1 MGSSPI
7 IRTKNKA
14 SQRRCLV
21 FLYDEDLNPPKKG
34 TPQSRRLC
42 GEEEQLQS
50 GRLFSAQRNKA
61 KAQRA
66 ATKVPSSAPKNKASQ
81 RRCLVFL
88 YDEDLNPPKKGTP
101 QSRRLCGE
109 EEQLQSGRH
118 FPRSGTRQKRSTA
131 PPSPRGKAKTAL
143 ESQTPQREQ
152 RRLPPQTTNLA
163 LLSKFGVNALPCRG
177 YNPSVSFAASS
188 PCTGEPRN
196 ALHLTR
202 RAKGEPKSALL
213 RLTEHIGA
221 EVLSV
226 RQAVRQ
232 RGGKKR
238 LPFRGAVCGLRNA
251 LRERG

>member
-1 MGSSPI
+1 MP
-7 IRTKNKA
+7 
-14 SQRRCLV
+14 C

-50 GRLFSAQRNKA
+50 GRHFPRSGTRQKRSVLRRKSHHPHQK
-61 KAQRA
+61 QGI
-66 ATKVPSSAPKNKASQ
+66 TKEMP
-81 RRCLVFL
+81 CFL

-143 ESQTPQREQ
+143 KSQTPQREQ

-196 ALHLTR
+196 ALHLTQ

>member
-1 MGSSPI
+1 MPAPHFAPHFYFFT
-7 IRTKNKA
+7 TKQCFPRGGGR
-14 SQRRCLV
+14 SV
-21 FLYDEDLNPPKKG
+21 FLHKK
-34 TPQSRRLC
+34 
-42 GEEEQLQS
+42 
-50 GRLFSAQRNKA
+50 A
-61 KAQRA
+61 AQRA
-66 ATKVPSSAPKNKASQ
+66 TFPK
-81 RRCLVFL
+81 
-88 YDEDLNPPKKGTP
+88 
-101 QSRRLCGE
+101 
-109 EEQLQSGRH
+109 
-118 FPRSGTRQKRSTA
+118 
-131 PPSPRGKAKTAL
+131 GKAKTAL
-143 ESQTPQREQ
+143 ESQTPQREP